1 MMQYQDKPKLAYVHE
16 QFDIRL
22 LRKNII
28 DHDLEYMIILDQ
40 YLIIWYNSKFE
51 LCTKKIIVAVYMS
64 SIK

>member
-40 YLIIWYNSKFE
+40 YLIICYNSKFE
-51 LCTKKIIVAVYMS
+51 LCTKK
-64 SIK
+64 